1 MSGFRGKWVYAT
13 AAVSDIIHV
22 SPPWAHAVTR
32 STHGEY
38 WNPMKVV
45 VLVVAAVVLS
55 TVLLDPAT
63 RGDGRL
69 VLAPDRA
76 P

>member
-1 MSGFRGKWVYAT
+1 VD
-13 AAVSDIIHV
+13 SDIIHL
-22 SPPWAHAVTR
+22 SPPSAHAVTR

-45 VLVVAAVVLS
+45 VLVVAAFVH
-55 TVLLDPAT
+55 TTALLGPAT
-63 RGDGRL
+63 WLRGRL
-69 VLAPDRA
+69 AHGPDRE